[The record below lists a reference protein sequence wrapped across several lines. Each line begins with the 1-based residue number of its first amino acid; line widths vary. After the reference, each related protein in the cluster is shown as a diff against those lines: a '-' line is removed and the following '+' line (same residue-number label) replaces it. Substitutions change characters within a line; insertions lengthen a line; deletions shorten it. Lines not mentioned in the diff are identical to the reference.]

1 LTVVTFPQR
10 DESDGSAPHSKPKV
24 LLVDDHPDILK
35 STSRLLSFD
44 FEIVGTAS
52 DGYQAVDAA
61 QRLDP
66 DVIALDIT
74 MPGRDGFET
83 AQQLVQ
89 IGTRAR
95 IVFLTM
101 HESDDYVSEGF
112 RSGGRGYVLKTRLH
126 LDLANALRRV
136 LSGQLFVPSLAALFA
151 IDHDFMGHAVHFH
164 EDDRGFVEGVSGFI
178 AAALRRGDAVSLVTK
193 PAIRAGVAQRLRT
206 FGWNVGESG
215 DYGAYRAMDSAAALE
230 LILRREQLDIDR
242 MRELVAETDRT
253 RMNGSRGADSILT
266 FVGDISTHLL
276 DVNPQLAVEL
286 EQAWTDATQ
295 SLRFLTVCCYATP
308 WFESADAQMF
318 PRFCAEHLAV
328 AHLAENATRSL
339 TL

>member
-1 LTVVTFPQR
+1 MKFLPR
-10 DESDGSAPHSKPKV
+10 DESDGSAPYSKPKV

-44 FEIVGTAS
+44 FEIVGTSS
-52 DGYQAVDAA
+52 DGYQAVEAA

-66 DVIALDIT
+66 DLIALDIT

-83 AQQLVQ
+83 AQELVRM
-89 IGTRAR
+89 GTRAR

-101 HESDDYVSEGF
+101 HESDDYVSEAF

-136 LSGQLFVPSLAALFA
+136 LSGQLFVPSLGSLFA
-151 IDHDFMGHAVHFH
+151 LDHDFMGHVAHFH
-164 EDDRGFVEGVSGFI
+164 EDDRGVVDEVSGFI
-178 AAALRRGDAVSLVTK
+178 AAALRRGDAVSLVTR

-215 DYGAYRAMDSAAALE
+215 DHGAYRAMDSGTALE
-230 LILRREQLDIDR
+230 LILRGEQLDIDR
-242 MRELVAETDRT
+242 MRALVAETDRT
-253 RMNGSRGADSILT
+253 RMKGSRGADSILT

-276 DVNPQLAVEL
+276 DVNPQMAVEL
-286 EQAWTDATQ
+286 EQAWNEVTK
-295 SLRFLTVCCYATP
+295 SLRFLTVCCYSTP
-308 WFESADAQMF
+308 WFDNADAQMF
-318 PRFCAEHLAV
+318 PRFCAEHLAI
-328 AHLAENATRSL
+328 AHLAENPTRSL
-339 TL
+339 SA